1 MVLGAAW
8 AVPGALAPPPD
19 SMMVM
24 LRPPPAALLPGWA
37 RGATAWLG
45 RCLTGAVGAMSVT
58 HPPCWGGEGSG
69 EDPAGPAAAA
79 ACLAGG

>member
-1 MVLGAAW
+1 MLLGAVW
-8 AVPGALAPPPD
+8 AAPEALAPPPD

-37 RGATAWLG
+37 RGATALLG

-58 HPPCWGGEGSG
+58 QPPCWGGEASG
-69 EDPAGPAAAA
+69 GDTAGTAAAA
-79 ACLAGG
+79 AGLAAG